1 MRILMKLVVPAL
13 TFVALPGS
21 AVAADVEA
29 GTVIEASSWDALKEQ
44 IFEGHR
50 IADLVPPGLEVL
62 VREYGLKL
70 PLRHSEPLK
79 FDPRYLKNTER
90 YAGKVQYD
98 PATRLVSGFVSGMPF
113 PDVQRDALAVGD
125 PETAAT
131 KLIWNFF
138 LANPLLPDNYQIGG
152 NEGAGIYH
160 IDGGKGIERV
170 QGAIDY
176 KFRMVGRKDEPH
188 SLGDGSVYKKQ
199 IFMLTTPYDVRGVG
213 GYTVRYMDGR
223 SDDSYVYVK
232 SVRRL
237 RRVSGNTWMDPLG
250 AGAFLNED
258 NFLMDIHPTWYPK
271 YNLLGEATILAV
283 VHGPDTSPKD
293 VNQKY
298 DFKNAPYWNPIGLEW
313 EPRKVYVIDCTAP
326 SFHLYGKKILYMEK
340 GAPFFHMSDI
350 FDRQGKRWRVNIM
363 YSHVVTPAESPNPGM
378 AISGISFMDLQ
389 QNRASVVDAVGLK
402 IDKPGVTEEDY
413 SPAAVLK
420 LLR

>member
-1 MRILMKLVVPAL
+1 MQSLMKPFMLAL
-13 TFVALPGS
+13 AML
-21 AVAADVEA
+21 AVQVSVIANEVEV
-29 GTVIEASSWDALKEQ
+29 GTVIEASTWDALKNQ
-44 IFEGHR
+44 TFEGHR
-50 IADLVPPGLEVL
+50 IASLVPPGLEVL

-70 PLRHSEPLK
+70 PLRHSEA
-79 FDPRYLKNTER
+79 FEVDPVYWANTKR
-90 YAGKVQYD
+90 YADQVHYD
-98 PATRLVSGFVSGMPF
+98 VATRLVTGYTAGMPF
-113 PDVQRDALAVGD
+113 PDVQRDALGAED
-125 PETAAT
+125 RESAAT
-131 KLIWNFF
+131 KLMWNFF
-138 LANPLLPDNYQIGG
+138 LANPLNPDNYQIGG

-160 IDGGKGIERV
+160 IDGNKGIDRV

-176 KFRMVGRKDEPH
+176 KFRMVGRKNEPH
-188 SLGDGSVYKKQ
+188 TLGDGSLYKKQ

-223 SDDSYVYVK
+223 PDDSYVYVK

-250 AGAFLNED
+250 AGAFFNED
-258 NFLMDIHPTWYPK
+258 NFLMDIHPVWYPK
-271 YNLLGEATILAV
+271 YNLLDETTILAV

-293 VNQKY
+293 INEKF
-298 DFKNAPYWNPIGLEW
+298 DFTNAPYWNPLGLEF
-313 EPRKVYVIDCTAP
+313 EPRKVYVIEGTPP

-340 GAPFFHMSDI
+340 TVPFFHMTDI

-378 AISGISFMDLQ
+378 AISGINFIDLQ

-402 IDKPGVTEEDY
+402 IDKPGVTEDDY
-413 SPAAVLK
+413 SPQAVLK